1 MLSGTR
7 GELVAG
13 RGAPRPLPPFSEAEE
28 DGTINGRDSKAVA
41 AHQTPR
47 TNPRKAKGKGGLAA
61 LWAVATGNH
70 LIAYH
75 RLDSDQIIK
84 A

>member
-47 TNPRKAKGKGGLAA
+47 TNPRKAKGKGGARCP
-61 LWAVATGNH
+61 VGCGNWQP
-70 LIAYH
+70 LNSLPQT
-75 RLDSDQIIK
+75 RQ
-84 A
+84 